1 MSKSDKL
8 YDVRVA
14 GRYIKEGLLT
24 QKNYESYI
32 KKLPDVE
39 EKSQILKIEE
49 DEITEEAA
57 EGETTET
64 EEASLADDQKEGAD
78 TEIE

>member
-1 MSKSDKL
+1 MSKDDKL

-14 GRYIKEGLLT
+14 DRYIKEGLLT

-39 EKSQILKIEE
+39 EKSQVLKIDD
-49 DEITEEAA
+49 DELTDETILFTHA
-57 EGETTET
+57 ESFPT
-64 EEASLADDQKEGAD
+64 
-78 TEIE
+78 

>member
-8 YDVRVA
+8 YDVSVSD
-14 GRYIKEGLLT
+14 RYIKEGLLT

-39 EKSQILKIEE
+39 EKSQVLKIDE
-49 DEITEEAA
+49 DELTDVTEE
-57 EGETTET
+57 TE
-64 EEASLADDQKEGAD
+64 EEASLADNQEEEAG